1 VENRM
6 GSEYRVWV
14 DVQVATRAEAWAVE
28 EALEEFW
35 PFDLHSKE
43 SFPQHGKVPVLE
55 VRGHGDGSI
64 GAGWSPEQLAVDLKR
79 LVWKTLQRYIE
90 VTVQT
95 RCIEPDETVCSDA
108 LEFVLAR
115 DGGLLC
121 WACDTCGN
129 YLPFGSKK
137 GECAECQQEDAEE
150 LRDGQQGSKVGEEV
164 QDG

>member
-1 VENRM
+1 VS
-6 GSEYRVWV
+6 SEYRVWV
-14 DVQVATRAEAWAVE
+14 DVQVATRDEAWAVE
-28 EALEEFW
+28 EALEDFW
-35 PFDLHSKE
+35 PFDLDAKE
-43 SFPQHGKVPVLE
+43 CPVRPGQPRTLE

-79 LVWKTLQRYIE
+79 LVWKTLQRYVE

-121 WACDTCGN
+121 WACDSCGN

-137 GECAECQQEDAEE
+137 GECAECKQDDAEE
-150 LRDGQQGSKVGEEV
+150 LRDGQQGCKAGEEV
-164 QDG
+164 RNG